1 MGNKVSPLSSYIRKN
16 SIKLITA
23 AFVLIVC
30 GVFATLSPVFL
41 TPGNIMNIIRQTAVL
56 AVMAFGMVTVMLIT
70 GGDPDMSVAGVTG
83 LSAAVAVMLLTAG
96 VPTLFAVLLAILAG
110 TASGMLNGLLVTS
123 IGLMP
128 FLATL
133 ATSNMAMGLEQVLTK
148 GLAIAFNDP
157 FLSLVANENFLGLPT
172 TIFFVTPIFL
182 AMLVLFDYTR
192 MGRGFYAIGGNL
204 QVARMSGVNVKKS
217 LISAFALS
225 GTCAGVAGVILMG
238 RLSGLTPLAASR
250 LHLDVVLAGYISA
263 VISSVGAP
271 SITGALFGSALVGV
285 LSNGLAII
293 RVPTFYTNLA
303 KGLLIIIVVVANAL
317 QKRRRSQ
324 E

>member
-1 MGNKVSPLSSYIRKN
+1 MSIKDKRIAGYLRNN
-16 SIKLITA
+16 SIKLITVV
-23 AFVLIVC
+23 FVLLVC
-30 GVFATLSPVFL
+30 GIFASLSPVFL
-41 TPGNIMNIIRQTAVL
+41 STGNIMNIVRQSAVL

-83 LSAAVAVMLLTAG
+83 LSAAVAVTLLTSG
-96 VPTLFAVLLAILAG
+96 IPTPIAIVLAILAG
-110 TASGMLNGLLVTS
+110 AAAGLLNGFLVTS

-148 GLAIAFNDP
+148 GLAVAFNDR
-157 FLSLVANENFLGLPT
+157 FISFVANENFLGIPAT
-172 TIFFVTPIFL
+172 VYFVAPIFVS
-182 AMLVLFDYTR
+182 MLLLFDYSR
-192 MGRGFYAIGGNL
+192 MGRSFYAIGGNL
-204 QVARMSGVNVKKS
+204 QVARMSGINVKKS
-217 LISAFALS
+217 LIAAFTLS
-225 GTCAGVAGVILMG
+225 GSCAGVAGVILMG

-271 SITGALFGSALVGV
+271 SITGALFGAALVGV

-317 QKRRRSQ
+317 QKRRRNLD
-324 E
+324 

>member
-1 MGNKVSPLSSYIRKN
+1 MSIRDKQIAGYLRSN
-16 SIKLITA
+16 SIKIITGI
-23 AFVLIVC
+23 FVLVVC
-30 GVFATLSPVFL
+30 GVFASLSPVFL
-41 TPGNIMNIIRQTAVL
+41 SVGNIMNIVRQSAVL

-83 LSAAVAVMLLTAG
+83 LSAAVAVTLLTSG
-96 VPTLFAVLLAILAG
+96 IPTPVAIILAVLAG
-110 TASGMLNGLLVTS
+110 TVAGLLNGFLVTS

-148 GLAIAFNDP
+148 GLAVAFNDR
-157 FLSLVANENFLGLPT
+157 FIGFVANENFLGFPAT
-172 TIFFVTPIFL
+172 VYFVAPIF
-182 AMLVLFDYTR
+182 ASMLLLFDYSR
-192 MGRGFYAIGGNL
+192 MGRSFYAIGGNL
-204 QVARMSGVNVKKS
+204 QVARMSGINVKRS
-217 LISAFALS
+217 LVAAFALS
-225 GTCAGVAGVILMG
+225 GSCAGVAGVILMG

-271 SITGALFGSALVGV
+271 SITGALFGAALVGV

-317 QKRRRSQ
+317 QKRRRSLD
-324 E
+324 